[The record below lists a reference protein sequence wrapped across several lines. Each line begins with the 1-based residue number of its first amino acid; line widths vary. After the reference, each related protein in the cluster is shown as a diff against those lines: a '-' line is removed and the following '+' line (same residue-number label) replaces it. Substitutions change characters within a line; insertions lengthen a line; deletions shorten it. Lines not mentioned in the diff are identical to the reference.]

1 MKDLLLA
8 IKSHLQGDS
17 NLNYVQAMSIFITP
31 DEGLIPN
38 QVKLPAISIKDG
50 PVKNEQEICNNYLQY
65 ATVKVTVYQRIFKPE
80 EFIVGTHGV
89 LEMAADVIA
98 SLIGNKLG
106 LSGIEN
112 VFPIGEGES
121 QVMGRENEMMQMKV
135 ISFLYTRH
143 RVW

>member
-1 MKDLLLA
+1 MKELMLA

-50 PVKNEQEICNNYLQY
+50 SIKNEQKLCNNYLQS
-65 ATVKVTVYQRIFKPE
+65 ALVKVTVYQRILKPE
-80 EFIVGTHGV
+80 ESITGTHGV
-89 LEMAADVIA
+89 LEMATDVIA
-98 SLIGNKLG
+98 SLIGKKLG
-106 LSGIEN
+106 LTGIQN
-112 VFPIGEGES
+112 VFPVGEGES
-121 QVMGRENEMMQMKV
+121 QVMGRENEMIQMKV

-143 RVW
+143 RTW